1 MNDKQDHD
9 VYNHP
14 ISEQEAE
21 KEQNTTGE
29 RTDHQVVS
37 NPNPRA
43 NENIVQRNR
52 NTDST
57 DAANQTG
64 SEITDGED
72 G

>member
-1 MNDKQDHD
+1 MEERNHD

-21 KEQNTTGE
+21 KEQNTTGDG
-29 RTDHQVVS
+29 TDQQVVK

-52 NTDST
+52 STDST
-57 DAANQTG
+57 DAANQAG